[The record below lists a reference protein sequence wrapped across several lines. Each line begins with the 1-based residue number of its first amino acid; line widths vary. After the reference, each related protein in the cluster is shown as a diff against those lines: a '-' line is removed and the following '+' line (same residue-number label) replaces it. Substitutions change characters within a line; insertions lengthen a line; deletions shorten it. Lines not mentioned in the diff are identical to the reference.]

1 MTKRISACKGAC
13 RPLKHA
19 EVLTGILSTFI
30 YVFQRPPQTS
40 KGPALPSFFWMSFK
54 DPWYFNLLLGV
65 VLCAFWRP
73 FTTSQNPKLYLKGLY
88 RPNPLNCVAGVK
100 TLSWFA
106 YLLSQ
111 PMLPQFVLTPRAFLV
126 AVGQFRKA
134 CGLAK
139 EDSQSH
145 FALRDARGALS
156 RAILL
161 FPGP

>member
-1 MTKRISACKGAC
+1 MSAFKAC
-13 RPLKHA
+13 RSPYRPFKYLATCFSTPFSDLRGPCPPFVFLH
-19 EVLTGILSTFI
+19 VL
-30 YVFQRPPQTS
+30 QRS
-40 KGPALPSFFWMSFK
+40 LEFESCIGCLF
-54 DPWYFNLLLGV
+54 
-65 VLCAFWRP
+65 CAFWRP
-73 FTTSQNPKLYLKGLY
+73 FRTSQSPKFYLKGLY

-134 CGLAK
+134 CGFAK

-145 FALRDARGALS
+145 FALRTARGALS
-156 RAILL
+156 KAMLL